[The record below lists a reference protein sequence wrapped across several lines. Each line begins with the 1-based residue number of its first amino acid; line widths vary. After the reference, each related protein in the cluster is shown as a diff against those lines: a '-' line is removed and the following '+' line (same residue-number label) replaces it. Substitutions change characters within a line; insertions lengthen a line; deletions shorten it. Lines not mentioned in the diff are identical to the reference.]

1 MSKIVLITGCS
12 SGFGYITAKSLS
24 ERGFTV
30 IPTARKKSDLKV
42 LPNTVQLD
50 VTWSQL
56 KINRFID
63 SVIKKYGRIDVLI
76 NNAGYGHLGLIGDLT
91 ADDVRGQLETN
102 FVGSFKVIKSVL
114 PHMRQM
120 ESGLILN
127 VSSML
132 GLFSIPNHGIYSA
145 SKFALEGLSQSL
157 RLEEAKSGVKVVM
170 VNPGVFATSFRE
182 KIKVAPKAVREIPS
196 GANPL
201 LFAKL
206 VEKIINTKNP
216 QPRYIVGKE
225 ALTVRTLLKMP
236 TFLKDILLR
245 HYFT

>member
-1 MSKIVLITGCS
+1 MPKVVLITGCS
-12 SGFGYITAKSLS
+12 SGFGLITAKYLTEKSY
-24 ERGFTV
+24 TV
-30 IPTARKKSDLKV
+30 IPSVRKKSDLAK
-42 LPNTVQLD
+42 LPNTVLLD

-63 SVIKKYGRIDVLI
+63 SVIEKYGRVDVLI
-76 NNAGYGHLGLIGDLT
+76 NNAGYGHLGSVGDLT
-91 ADDVRGQLETN
+91 ADDAREQLETN

-114 PHMRQM
+114 PYMRQM
-120 ESGLILN
+120 KSGLILN

-157 RLEEAKSGVKVVM
+157 RLEEAKNGVKIIV

-182 KIKVAPKAVREIPS
+182 KIKIASKAAQEVPT
-196 GANPL
+196 GADPL

-206 VEKIINTKNP
+206 VEKIINSPNPHLSYLIDEDWKTKLLLLMP
-216 QPRYIVGKE
+216 GQLRY
-225 ALTVRTLLKMP
+225 R
-236 TFLKDILLR
+236 ILSL
-245 HYFT
+245 YFK